1 MKKLFERMKS
11 YSFWISFSGA
21 LVIFINCIGRIFNFQ
36 IDNKIVEDVVMS
48 IAGLLVVLGFITKET
63 KNSATSNENDE
74 NFENKN
80 LEDKSLN
87 INKLDIGLNDN
98 NLNDTNLDDKS
109 LGNENL
115 EDKGSNNKN
124 LNVANLEDE
133 SLNANLNDTNFDD
146 KNLSNENL
154 KEEKL
159 KAEKRLDNER
169 TSSNSQDG
177 LVSYA
182 QDDMDNK
189 TLVDKDN

>member
-63 KNSATSNENDE
+63 KNSATSNENE
-74 NFENKN
+74 NLENKNLENKN
-80 LEDKSLN
+80 LED
-87 INKLDIGLNDN
+87 
-98 NLNDTNLDDKS
+98 
-109 LGNENL
+109 
-115 EDKGSNNKN
+115 ED
-124 LNVANLEDE
+124 
-133 SLNANLNDTNFDD
+133 
-146 KNLSNENL
+146 LSNENL
-154 KEEKL
+154 NVENLNVENLNDENLKDEKHF
-159 KAEKRLDNER
+159 DNER

-177 LVSYA
+177 LESYA

-189 TLVDKDN
+189 TLVDKGN

>member
-21 LVIFINCIGRIFNFQ
+21 LVLFINCIGKIFNFQ

-74 NFENKN
+74 NLENKNLENKN
-80 LEDKSLN
+80 LED
-87 INKLDIGLNDN
+87 
-98 NLNDTNLDDKS
+98 
-109 LGNENL
+109 
-115 EDKGSNNKN
+115 ED
-124 LNVANLEDE
+124 
-133 SLNANLNDTNFDD
+133 
-146 KNLSNENL
+146 LSNENVKGESL
-154 KEEKL
+154 NNEKC
-159 KAEKRLDNER
+159 LDNER

-177 LVSYA
+177 LESYA